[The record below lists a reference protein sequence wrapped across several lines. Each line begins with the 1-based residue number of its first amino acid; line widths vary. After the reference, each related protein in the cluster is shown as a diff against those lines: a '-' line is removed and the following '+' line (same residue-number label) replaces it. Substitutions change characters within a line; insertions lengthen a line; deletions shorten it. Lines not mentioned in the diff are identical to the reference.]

1 MIRKYINRNKAF
13 IVSFALIIS
22 CGPKVSE
29 WNDPKKIYEL
39 LCTCQNQKGLTID
52 EQLKVV
58 LLEKGV
64 PAGST
69 DEINTY
75 IGNNTE
81 GFIDIIDQHFMND
94 TTYLQRLT
102 TAKDTLNAHGS
113 SMDVKGGI
121 GTLFSIKAK
130 YPACIAA
137 LPYITM

>member
-1 MIRKYINRNKAF
+1 MINKYIVKNKTLLL
-13 IVSFALIIS
+13 SLLLLIS

-29 WNDPKKIYEL
+29 WNDPKKIYDL
-39 LCTCQNQKGLTID
+39 LCSCQNQKGLTID

-58 LLEKGV
+58 LKQKGV

-81 GFIDIIDQHFMND
+81 GFIDIIDQHFMAD
-94 TTYLQRLT
+94 TIYLQRLII
-102 TAKDTLNAHGS
+102 AKDTLNAHGS

-137 LPYITM
+137 LPYITL